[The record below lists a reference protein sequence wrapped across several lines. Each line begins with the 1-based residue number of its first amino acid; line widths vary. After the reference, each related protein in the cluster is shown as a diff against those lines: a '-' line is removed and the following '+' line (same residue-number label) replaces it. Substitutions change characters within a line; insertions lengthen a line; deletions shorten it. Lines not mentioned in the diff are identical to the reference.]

1 MNHTLTEYN
10 PETESFDS
18 ESSFAYGETEAPG
31 MGGSV
36 FNEADETE
44 LAAQLLDVRGEH
56 ELDRFLGDLV
66 KRAGQAVGTFVRSP
80 TGQALGGVLK
90 DAARQALPIVGGAI
104 GGYAGGERGAQFG
117 SSVASAAGRYFGL
130 ELEGL
135 SPEDREFEVAKG
147 FVRLAGEAVKNAAAA
162 PASSP
167 PQAVAK
173 SAVIQAAQRFAP
185 GLLRSV
191 GPSAAATPA
200 TRPAMSGRWV
210 RQGRNIVV
218 INS

>member
-36 FNEADETE
+36 FSEVDETE

-80 TGQALGGVLK
+80 TGQALNGT
-90 DAARQALPIVGGAI
+90 
-104 GGYAGGERGAQFG
+104 
-117 SSVASAAGRYFGL
+117 
-130 ELEGL
+130 
-135 SPEDREFEVAKG
+135 
-147 FVRLAGEAVKNAAAA
+147 AA
-162 PASSP
+162 PHSE
-167 PQAVAK
+167 Q
-173 SAVIQAAQRFAP
+173 IR
-185 GLLRSV
+185 
-191 GPSAAATPA
+191 
-200 TRPAMSGRWV
+200 
-210 RQGRNIVV
+210 
-218 INS
+218 